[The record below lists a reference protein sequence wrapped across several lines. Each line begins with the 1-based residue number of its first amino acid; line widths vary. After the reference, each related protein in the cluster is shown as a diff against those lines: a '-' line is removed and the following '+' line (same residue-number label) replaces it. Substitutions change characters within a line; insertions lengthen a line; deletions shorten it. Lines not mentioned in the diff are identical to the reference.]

1 MSMMCDVTM
10 KPLFLIFLGL
20 TAASHAAAEVSSP
33 QAVKVLISELQEADF
48 TNITATERLLGGV
61 VVEAEQ
67 DDGAVLITLAPGT
80 YTVSY
85 VEVFSEA
92 SDTGFFGTAQRPV
105 GAQIEN
111 LLARY
116 QSRLE
121 NLDGAGEIPDI
132 TNYVTDSLNHERTAG
147 FSQSKSLTFDG
158 DTVIIK
164 QSETLGLLNGFTT
177 ITQESEITDTN
188 STDKTTF
195 QYSMSTSTASQS
207 VQMTGVNG
215 FSSDVFTDTQG
226 FTQSIT
232 ENNSFQF
239 PDSQSLRSDLIDQ
252 IATTNENSFSNTPN
266 SQTLSPADIRSLIDQ
281 NLQNQSE

>member
-10 KPLFLIFLGL
+10 KSFCLIFLGL

-33 QAVKVLISELQEADF
+33 QAVKALISELQEADF

-61 VVEAEQ
+61 VVEAQ
-67 DDGAVLITLAPGT
+67 QNDGAVLITLAPVT

-116 QSRLE
+116 QLQLE
-121 NLDGAGEIPDI
+121 NLGDAGGIPDI
-132 TNYVTDSLNHERTAG
+132 TNYVTESLSHERTAG
-147 FSQSKSLTFDG
+147 FSQNKSLTIDE

-177 ITQESEITDTN
+177 FTQESETTDTN
-188 STDKTTF
+188 SNDKTTF
-195 QYSMSTSTASQS
+195 RYSMSTSTTTQS
-207 VQMTGVNG
+207 VQMSGVDG
-215 FSSDVFTDTQG
+215 FSSDVFTDTQR
-226 FTQSIT
+226 FTQKIK
-232 ENNSFQF
+232 ENNSFQR
-239 PDSQSLRSDLIDQ
+239 PDSQSLRSNLIEQ
-252 IATTNENSFSNTPN
+252 IATSSENSFSNTSN
-266 SQTLSPADIRSLIDQ
+266 NQTLSPANFRSLIDQ
-281 NLQNQSE
+281 NLKNQSE

>member
-1 MSMMCDVTM
+1 MCDVAM
-10 KPLFLIFLGL
+10 KPLFLIFLGV
-20 TAASHAAAEVSSP
+20 TAASHATAEVNSP
-33 QAVKVLISELQEADF
+33 QAVKALISELQEADF

-67 DDGAVLITLAPGT
+67 KDGAVLITLAPSS

-85 VEVFSEA
+85 VEVFSQA
-92 SDTGFFGTAQRPV
+92 SDNGFFGTANRPV
-105 GAQIEN
+105 GTQIEN

-121 NLDGAGEIPDI
+121 NLNDAGEISGI
-132 TNYVTDSLNHERTAG
+132 TNYVTESLNHERTAG
-147 FSQSKSLTFDG
+147 FSQNKSLTVDE

-164 QSETLGLLNGFTT
+164 QNETLGLLNGFTT

-188 STDKTTF
+188 STDQTTF
-195 QYSMSTSTASQS
+195 KYSMSTSTATQS
-207 VQMTGVNG
+207 VRMTGVNG
-215 FSSDVFTDTQG
+215 FRSDVFTDTQG

-232 ENNSFQF
+232 ENNSFQL

-252 IATTNENSFSNTPN
+252 IATTSENSFSNTPN
-266 SQTLSPADIRSLIDQ
+266 SQTLSPPDIRSLIDQ

>member
-10 KPLFLIFLGL
+10 KSFCLIFLSL

-33 QAVKVLISELQEADF
+33 QAVKALISELQEADF

-61 VVEAEQ
+61 VVEAQ
-67 DDGAVLITLAPGT
+67 QNDGAVLITLAPVT

-116 QSRLE
+116 QLQLE
-121 NLDGAGEIPDI
+121 NLGDAGGIPDI
-132 TNYVTDSLNHERTAG
+132 TNYVTESLSHERTAG
-147 FSQSKSLTFDG
+147 FSQNKALTVDE

-177 ITQESEITDTN
+177 FTQASETTDT
-188 STDKTTF
+188 SRTDKTTF
-195 QYSMSTSTASQS
+195 QHSMSTSTTTQS
-207 VQMTGVNG
+207 VQMSGVDG
-215 FSSDVFTDTQG
+215 FSSDIFTDTQR
-226 FTQSIT
+226 FTQTIK
-232 ENNSFQF
+232 ENNSFQR
-239 PDSQSLRSDLIDQ
+239 PDSPSLRSDLIEQ
-252 IATTNENSFSNTPN
+252 IATSSENSFSNTSN
-266 SQTLSPADIRSLIDQ
+266 NQTLSPANIRSLIDQ
-281 NLQNQSE
+281 NLKNQSE